1 MDIGA
6 AIKAPMEDPD
16 WIKKCAITGLICL
29 IPIAGILNLMG
40 WQREYARNRLNG
52 RSELPEAGLSY
63 IGAGWSVFVSML
75 PLIGVMIAV
84 GIVGGILSAILGK
97 IAGPLALIPG
107 LATPLFSLV
116 IGFLAPV
123 FLYRHIVHDDSW
135 AGARVGWAINVAKEN
150 LGAVVML
157 WVISLVAGFI
167 GGLGYIALIV
177 GVFITMPLGQ
187 AITAAGIA
195 EFAKATNRA

>member
-1 MDIGA
+1 MEIDA

-16 WIKKCAITGLICL
+16 WVKKCAITGLICL
-29 IPIAGILNLMG
+29 IPFAGVLNLLG

-52 RSELPEAGLSY
+52 RSDLPEAGLSY
-63 IGAGWSVFVSML
+63 IGAGWAVFVSML
-75 PLIGVMIAV
+75 PLIGVIIAV
-84 GIVGGILSAILGK
+84 SIVGAILSAILGN
-97 IAGPLALIPG
+97 IAGPLALIPA
-107 LATPLFSLV
+107 LATPLVSLV
-116 IGFLAPV
+116 TGFLGPV

-135 AGARVGWAINVAKEN
+135 AGARVGWAINVAREN

-167 GGLGYIALIV
+167 GGLGYIALLV

-187 AITAAGIA
+187 AIMAAGIA